1 MIADNAIYVDGRR
14 AAEQPSS
21 LQETYEA
28 LRQLDDGVAW
38 IDLYKPTQEE
48 FESVAQQLELPPRV
62 IEDAIKPQQ
71 RPKLVRYGDSLFVV
85 LKTARYLDEP
95 EKVEF
100 SEAHVL
106 VGKDLIVTARYE
118 EIPALDEVR
127 RRLEGEPEL
136 LRQGLRQGPQPILHV
151 LHEIMDQIVDDYEPV
166 LEGLGTDIQEVEGE
180 VFGGNPAVSQRIY
193 ELSRELAQFQR
204 ATSPLARALERVTES
219 DEHDI
224 DPEVRSYLRDLHE
237 RVLRVKEPTEG
248 FRDMLSDI
256 LVVNLTLISVR
267 QNDQTKKISA
277 WAAIL
282 IVPTVI
288 AGIYGMNFD
297 YMPELHWTF
306 GYPFALALIVSICVC
321 LYAVFKHVEWL

>member
-14 AAEQPSS
+14 AAQQPSS

-38 IDLYKPTQEE
+38 IDLHEPTQEE
-48 FESVAQQLELPPRV
+48 FESVAQELELSPRV
-62 IEDAIKPQQ
+62 IEGAIKPQQ

-100 SEAHVL
+100 SEVHVL
-106 VGKDLIVTARYE
+106 VGKDFIVTVRYE
-118 EIPALDEVR
+118 EIPALEEVR
-127 RRLEGEPEL
+127 RQLEGEPES
-136 LRQGLRQGPQPILHV
+136 LRQGPQLILR
-151 LHEIMDQIVDDYEPV
+151 EIMDQIVDDYEPV
-166 LEGLGTDIQEVEGE
+166 LEGLGTDIQEVEVE
-180 VFGGNPAVSQRIY
+180 VFGGNEDVSQRIY
-193 ELSRELAQFQR
+193 ELSRELVQFQR
-204 ATSPLARALERVTES
+204 ATSPLARSLERGGERN
-219 DEHDI
+219 EHDI
-224 DPEVRSYLRDLHE
+224 DPELRSYLRELHD
-237 RVLRVKEPTEG
+237 RVLRVEEPTEG

-256 LVVNLTLISVR
+256 LVVNLTLIGVR

-282 IVPTVI
+282 IVPTLI
-288 AGIYGMNFD
+288 TGIYGMNFD

-306 GYPFALALIVSICVC
+306 GYPFALALMVSISVG
-321 LYAVFKHVEWL
+321 LYAVFRHVRWL

>member
-1 MIADNAIYVDGRR
+1 MIADNTIYVDGRR

-28 LRQLDDGVAW
+28 LRQLDDAVAW
-38 IDLYKPTQEE
+38 IDLCKPTQEE
-48 FESVAQQLELPPRV
+48 FESVAQELELPPRV
-62 IEDAIKPQQ
+62 IQDAIEAHQ
-71 RPKLVRYGDSLFVV
+71 RPKLVRYGESLFVV

-95 EKVEF
+95 EKVDF
-100 SEAHVL
+100 SEVHVL
-106 VGKDLIVTARYE
+106 VGNDFVVTVRYE
-118 EIPALDEVR
+118 RIPALDEVR

-136 LRQGLRQGPQPILHV
+136 LRQGPLPI

-180 VFGGNPAVSQRIY
+180 VFGGNAGVSQRIY
-193 ELSRELAQFQR
+193 ELSRELVQFQR
-204 ATSPLARALERVTES
+204 AISPLARALERIAQS
-219 DEHDI
+219 DEHVI
-224 DPEVRSYLRDLHE
+224 DPEVRSYLRDLHD
-237 RVLRVKEPTEG
+237 RVLRVKEPAEG

-282 IVPTVI
+282 IVPTLI

-306 GYPFALALIVSICVC
+306 GYPFALALMVAISGG

>member
-1 MIADNAIYVDGRR
+1 MIADNVLYVDGRR

-28 LRQLDDGVAW
+28 LRQLDDAAAW

-48 FESVAQQLELPPRV
+48 FESVAQELELPPRV
-62 IEDAIKPQQ
+62 IEDAIKAQQ

-95 EKVEF
+95 EKVDF
-100 SEAHVL
+100 SEVHVL
-106 VGKDLIVTARYE
+106 VGNDFVVTVRYE
-118 EIPALDEVR
+118 RIPALDEVR

-136 LRQGLRQGPQPILHV
+136 LRQGPQPI

-180 VFGGNPAVSQRIY
+180 VFGGNAGVSQRIY
-193 ELSRELAQFQR
+193 ELSRELVQFQR
-204 ATSPLARALERVTES
+204 ATSPLARALERIAQS
-219 DEHDI
+219 DEHGI
-224 DPEVRSYLRDLHE
+224 DPEVRSYLRDLHD
-237 RVLRVKEPTEG
+237 RVLRVKEPAEG
-248 FRDMLSDI
+248 FREMLSDI

-282 IVPTVI
+282 IVPTLI

-297 YMPELHWTF
+297 HMPELHWTF
-306 GYPFALALIVSICVC
+306 GYPFALALMVSISVS

>member
-1 MIADNAIYVDGRR
+1 MRSCPVLFMIVDNAIYVDGRR

-21 LQETYEA
+21 LQETYEV
-28 LRQLDDGVAW
+28 LRQLHGVAW

-48 FESVAQQLELPPRV
+48 FESVAQELELPTRV
-62 IEDAIKPQQ
+62 VEDAIKAQQ

-100 SEAHVL
+100 SEVHVL
-106 VGKDLIVTARYE
+106 VGKDFVVTVRHG

-127 RRLEGEPEL
+127 RQLEGEPAL
-136 LRQGLRQGPQPILHV
+136 LRQGPEAILHAI
-151 LHEIMDQIVDDYEPV
+151 LDQIVDDYEPV
-166 LEGLGTDIQEVEGE
+166 LEGLGTDIQEVESE
-180 VFGGNPAVSQRIY
+180 VFGGMAGVSQRIY
-193 ELSRELAQFQR
+193 QLSRELVEFQR
-204 ATSPLARALERVTES
+204 ATSPLARALERVAES

-224 DPEVRSYLRDLHE
+224 DPKVRSYLRDLHD
-237 RVLRVKEPTEG
+237 RVLRVTEPTEG

-282 IVPTVI
+282 IVPTI
-288 AGIYGMNFD
+288 ITGIYGMNFE
-297 YMPELHWTF
+297 YIPELSWWF
-306 GYPFALALIVSICVC
+306 GYPLALALMVSISVG
-321 LYAVFKHVEWL
+321 LYAIFKHVEWL

>member
-14 AAEQPSS
+14 AAQPSS

-38 IDLYKPTQEE
+38 IDLHEPTQEE
-48 FESVAQQLELPPRV
+48 FESVARELELSPRV
-62 IEDAIKPQQ
+62 IEGAIKPQQ

-106 VGKDLIVTARYE
+106 VGKDFVVTVRYE
-118 EIPALDEVR
+118 AIPALEEVR

-136 LRQGLRQGPQPILHV
+136 LRQGPQPILR
-151 LHEIMDQIVDDYEPV
+151 EIMDQIVDDYEPV
-166 LEGLGTDIQEVEGE
+166 LEGLGTDIQEVEVE
-180 VFGGNPAVSQRIY
+180 VFGGNEDVSQRIY
-193 ELSRELAQFQR
+193 ELSRELVQFQR
-204 ATSPLARALERVTES
+204 ATSPLARSLERGAERN
-219 DEHDI
+219 EHDI
-224 DPEVRSYLRDLHE
+224 DPELRSYLRELHD
-237 RVLRVKEPTEG
+237 RVLRVEEPTEG

-282 IVPTVI
+282 IVPTLI
-288 AGIYGMNFD
+288 TGIYGMNFD
-297 YMPELHWTF
+297 FMPELHWTF
-306 GYPFALALIVSICVC
+306 GYPLALALMVSISVG
-321 LYAVFKHVEWL
+321 LYAVFRHVRWL

>member
-14 AAEQPSS
+14 AAQQPSS

-38 IDLYKPTQEE
+38 IDLYKPTQGE
-48 FESVAQQLELPPRV
+48 FESVAQELELPPRV
-62 IEDAIKPQQ
+62 IESAIKPQQ
-71 RPKLVRYGDSLFVV
+71 RPKLVRYSDSLFVV

-100 SEAHVL
+100 SEIHVL
-106 VGKDLIVTARYE
+106 VGKDFIVTVRYE
-118 EIPALDEVR
+118 EIPALEEVR

-136 LRQGLRQGPQPILHV
+136 LRQGPQPI

-166 LEGLGTDIQEVEGE
+166 LEGLGTDIQEVEVE
-180 VFGGNPAVSQRIY
+180 VFGGNEDVSQRIY
-193 ELSRELAQFQR
+193 ELSRELVQFQR
-204 ATSPLARALERVTES
+204 ATSPLARALERGGERE
-219 DEHDI
+219 EHDI
-224 DPEVRSYLRDLHE
+224 DPELRRYLRELHD
-237 RVLRVKEPTEG
+237 RVLRVEEPTEG
-248 FRDMLSDI
+248 FRNMLSDI
-256 LVVNLTLISVR
+256 LVVNLTLIGVR

-282 IVPTVI
+282 IVPTLI
-288 AGIYGMNFD
+288 TGIYGMNFD

-306 GYPFALALIVSICVC
+306 GYPFALALMVSISAG
-321 LYAVFKHVEWL
+321 LYAVFRHVRWL

>member
-14 AAEQPSS
+14 AAQQPSS
-21 LQETYEA
+21 LQETYEV
-28 LRQLDDGVAW
+28 LHQLDEGVAW
-38 IDLYKPTQEE
+38 IDLYEPTQEE
-48 FESVAQQLELPPRV
+48 FESIAQELELPSRV
-62 IEDAIKPQQ
+62 IENAIKPQQ
-71 RPKLVRYGDSLFVV
+71 RPKLVRYGHSLFVV

-95 EKVEF
+95 ERVDF

-106 VGKDLIVTARYE
+106 VGKDFVVTVRYE
-118 EIPALDEVR
+118 EIQALEEVR

-136 LRQGLRQGPQPILHV
+136 LRQGPLPI

-166 LEGLGTDIQEVEGE
+166 LEGLGTDIEEVEGE
-180 VFGGNPAVSQRIY
+180 VFGGNARASQRIY
-193 ELSRELAQFQR
+193 ELSRELVQFQR
-204 ATSPLARALERVTES
+204 ATSPLARALERVAET

-224 DPEVRSYLRDLHE
+224 DPEVRSYLRDLHD
-237 RVLRVKEPTEG
+237 RVLRVKEPTETY
-248 FRDMLSDI
+248 RDMLSDI

-282 IVPTVI
+282 IVPTLI

-306 GYPFALALIVSICVC
+306 GYPFALALMVAISVS

>member
-14 AAEQPSS
+14 PAQQPSS

-28 LRQLDDGVAW
+28 LRQLDDAVGW
-38 IDLYKPTQEE
+38 IELYKPTQEE
-48 FESVAQQLELPPRV
+48 FESVARESELPSRV

-85 LKTARYLDEP
+85 LQTARYLDEP

-100 SEAHVL
+100 SEVHVL
-106 VGKDLIVTARYE
+106 EGKGFIVTVRYE
-118 EIPALDEVR
+118 EIPALEEVR

-136 LRQGLRQGPQPILHV
+136 LRQGPQPI

-166 LEGLGTDIQEVEGE
+166 LEGLETDIEEVESE
-180 VFGGNPAVSQRIY
+180 IFGGNARVSQRIY
-193 ELSRELAQFQR
+193 ELSRELVQFQR
-204 ATSPLARALERVTES
+204 AISPLARALERVAQN

-224 DPEVRSYLRDLHE
+224 DPEVRSYLRDLHD

-248 FRDMLSDI
+248 FREMLSDI
-256 LVVNLTLISVR
+256 LVVNLTLISVQ

-282 IVPTVI
+282 IVPTLI

-297 YMPELHWTF
+297 YMPELHWTL
-306 GYPFALALIVSICVC
+306 GYPFALALMVAISVS

>member
-14 AAEQPSS
+14 AAQQPSS

-28 LRQLDDGVAW
+28 LRQLDDAVAW
-38 IDLYKPTQEE
+38 IDLYEPTKEE
-48 FESVAQQLELPPRV
+48 FESVAQELELSPRV
-62 IEDAIKPQQ
+62 IEGAIKPQQ

-100 SEAHVL
+100 SEVHVL
-106 VGKDLIVTARYE
+106 VGKDFIVTVRYE
-118 EIPALDEVR
+118 EIPALEEVR

-136 LRQGLRQGPQPILHV
+136 LRQGPQPILR
-151 LHEIMDQIVDDYEPV
+151 EIMDQIVDDYEPV
-166 LEGLGTDIQEVEGE
+166 LEGLGTDIQEVEVE
-180 VFGGNPAVSQRIY
+180 VFGGNEDVSQRIY
-193 ELSRELAQFQR
+193 ELSRELVQFQR
-204 ATSPLARALERVTES
+204 ATSPLARSLERGGERN
-219 DEHDI
+219 EHDI
-224 DPEVRSYLRDLHE
+224 DPELRSYLRELHD
-237 RVLRVKEPTEG
+237 RVLRVEEPTEG

-282 IVPTVI
+282 IVPTLI
-288 AGIYGMNFD
+288 TGIYGMNFD
-297 YMPELHWTF
+297 FMPELHWTF
-306 GYPFALALIVSICVC
+306 GYPLALALMVSISVG
-321 LYAVFKHVEWL
+321 LYAVFRHVRWL

>member
-14 AAEQPSS
+14 AATPPSS
-21 LQETYEA
+21 LQETYEV
-28 LRQLDDGVAW
+28 LRQLDGVAW

-48 FESVAQQLELPPRV
+48 FEPIAQELELPSRV
-62 IEDAIKPQQ
+62 IENAIKPQQ
-71 RPKLVRYGDSLFVV
+71 RPQLVRYGASLFVV

-95 EKVEF
+95 ERVDF

-106 VGKDLIVTARYE
+106 VEKDFVVTVRYE
-118 EIPALDEVR
+118 EIPALDQVR

-136 LRQGLRQGPQPILHV
+136 LRQGPLPI
-151 LHEIMDQIVDDYEPV
+151 LHEIMDQIVEDYEPV
-166 LEGLGTDIQEVEGE
+166 LEGLGRDIEEAE
-180 VFGGNPAVSQRIY
+180 VFGGNPSVSQRIY
-193 ELSRELAQFQR
+193 QLSRELVQFER
-204 ATSPLARALERVTES
+204 ATSPLARALERVAES

-224 DPEVRSYLRDLHE
+224 DPDVRSYLRDLHD
-237 RVLRVKEPTEG
+237 RVLRVKEPTKTYRE
-248 FRDMLSDI
+248 MLSDI
-256 LVVNLTLISVR
+256 LVVNLTLISVQ

-282 IVPTVI
+282 IVPTLI

-297 YMPELHWTF
+297 YMPELHWTL
-306 GYPFALALIVSICVC
+306 GYPFALALMVAISVS

>member
-14 AAEQPSS
+14 AAQQPSS
-21 LQETYEA
+21 LQETYEV
-28 LRQLDDGVAW
+28 LRQLDDAVAW

-48 FESVAQQLELPPRV
+48 FESVAQELELPSRV

-71 RPKLVRYGDSLFVV
+71 RPKLVRYGQSLFVV

-106 VGKDLIVTARYE
+106 VGNDLVVTVRYE

-127 RRLEGEPEL
+127 QRLEGEPEL
-136 LRQGLRQGPQPILHV
+136 LRQGPLPI

-166 LEGLGTDIQEVEGE
+166 LEGLGTDIQEVEVE
-180 VFGGNPAVSQRIY
+180 VFGGNSDVSQRIY
-193 ELSRELAQFQR
+193 ELSRELVQFQR
-204 ATSPLARALERVTES
+204 ATSPLARSLDRGGERN
-219 DEHDI
+219 EHDI
-224 DPEVRSYLRDLHE
+224 DPELRSYLRELHD
-237 RVLRVKEPTEG
+237 RVLRVEEPTEG

-256 LVVNLTLISVR
+256 LVVNLTLIGVR

-282 IVPTVI
+282 IVPTLI
-288 AGIYGMNFD
+288 TGIYGMNFD
-297 YMPELHWTF
+297 FMPELHWTF
-306 GYPFALALIVSICVC
+306 GYPLALALMVSISVG
-321 LYAVFKHVEWL
+321 LYAVFRHVRWL

>member
-14 AAEQPSS
+14 AAQQPSS

-28 LRQLDDGVAW
+28 LRQLDDAVAW

-48 FESVAQQLELPPRV
+48 FESVAQELELPPRV
-62 IEDAIKPQQ
+62 IEGAIKPQQ

-100 SEAHVL
+100 SEVHVL
-106 VGKDLIVTARYE
+106 VGKDFIVTVRYE
-118 EIPALDEVR
+118 EIPALEEVR
-127 RRLEGEPEL
+127 RRLEGEPES
-136 LRQGLRQGPQPILHV
+136 LRQGPQPI

-166 LEGLGTDIQEVEGE
+166 LEGLGTDIQEVEVE
-180 VFGGNPAVSQRIY
+180 VFGGNEDVSQRIY
-193 ELSRELAQFQR
+193 ELSRELVQFQR
-204 ATSPLARALERVTES
+204 ATSPLARSLERGGERN
-219 DEHDI
+219 EHDI
-224 DPEVRSYLRDLHE
+224 DPELRSYLRELHD
-237 RVLRVKEPTEG
+237 RVLRVEEPTEG

-256 LVVNLTLISVR
+256 LVVNLTLIGVR

-282 IVPTVI
+282 IVPTLI
-288 AGIYGMNFD
+288 TGIYGMNFD
-297 YMPELHWTF
+297 FMPELHWTF
-306 GYPFALALIVSICVC
+306 GYPFALALMVSISVG
-321 LYAVFKHVEWL
+321 LYAVFRHVRWL

>member
-1 MIADNAIYVDGRR
+1 MIVDNAIYVDGRR

-21 LQETYEA
+21 LQETYEV
-28 LRQLDDGVAW
+28 LRQLHGVAW

-48 FESVAQQLELPPRV
+48 FESVAQELELPTRV
-62 IEDAIKPQQ
+62 VEDAIKAQQ

-100 SEAHVL
+100 SEVHVL
-106 VGKDLIVTARYE
+106 VGKDFVVTVRHG

-127 RRLEGEPEL
+127 RQLEGEPAL
-136 LRQGLRQGPQPILHV
+136 LRQGPEAILHAI
-151 LHEIMDQIVDDYEPV
+151 LDQIVDDYEPV
-166 LEGLGTDIQEVEGE
+166 LEGLGTDIQEVESE
-180 VFGGNPAVSQRIY
+180 VFGGMAGVSQRIY
-193 ELSRELAQFQR
+193 QLSRELVEFQR
-204 ATSPLARALERVTES
+204 ATSPLARALERVAES

-224 DPEVRSYLRDLHE
+224 DPKVRSYLRDLHD
-237 RVLRVKEPTEG
+237 RVLRVTEPTEG

-282 IVPTVI
+282 IVPTI
-288 AGIYGMNFD
+288 ITGIYGMNFE
-297 YMPELHWTF
+297 YMPELSWRL
-306 GYPFALALIVSICVC
+306 GYPLALALMVSISVG
-321 LYAVFKHVEWL
+321 LYAIFKHVEWL

>member
-14 AAEQPSS
+14 AAQQPSS

-48 FESVAQQLELPPRV
+48 FESVAQELELSPRV
-62 IEDAIKPQQ
+62 IEGAIKPQQ

-100 SEAHVL
+100 SEVHVL
-106 VGKDLIVTARYE
+106 VGKDFIVTVRYE
-118 EIPALDEVR
+118 EIPALEEVR

-136 LRQGLRQGPQPILHV
+136 LRQGSQPI

-166 LEGLGTDIQEVEGE
+166 LEGLGTDIQEVEVE
-180 VFGGNPAVSQRIY
+180 VFGGNADVSQRIY
-193 ELSRELAQFQR
+193 ELSRELVQFQR
-204 ATSPLARALERVTES
+204 ATSPLARSLDRVAERN
-219 DEHDI
+219 EHDI
-224 DPEVRSYLRDLHE
+224 DPELRSYLRELHD
-237 RVLRVKEPTEG
+237 RVLRVVEPTEG

-256 LVVNLTLISVR
+256 LVVNLTLIGVR

-282 IVPTVI
+282 IVPTLI

-297 YMPELHWTF
+297 FMPELHWTF
-306 GYPFALALIVSICVC
+306 GYPLALALMVSISVG
-321 LYAVFKHVEWL
+321 LYAVFRRIKWL

>member
-1 MIADNAIYVDGRR
+1 MIADIAIYVDGRR
-14 AAEQPSS
+14 AAQQPSS

-28 LRQLDDGVAW
+28 LRQLDDAVGW

-48 FESVAQQLELPPRV
+48 FESVAQELELSPRV
-62 IEDAIKPQQ
+62 IEGAIKPQQ

-85 LKTARYLDEP
+85 LKTARYLDDP

-100 SEAHVL
+100 SEVHVL
-106 VGKDLIVTARYE
+106 VGKDFIVTVRYE
-118 EIPALDEVR
+118 EIPALEEVR
-127 RRLEGEPEL
+127 RRLEGEPES
-136 LRQGLRQGPQPILHV
+136 LRQGPQPI

-166 LEGLGTDIQEVEGE
+166 LEGLGTDIQEVEVE
-180 VFGGNPAVSQRIY
+180 VFGGKADDVSQRIY
-193 ELSRELAQFQR
+193 ELSRELVQFQR
-204 ATSPLARALERVTES
+204 ATSPLARSLDRVAES

-224 DPEVRSYLRDLHE
+224 DPELRSYLRELHD
-237 RVLRVKEPTEG
+237 RVLRVEEPTEG

-282 IVPTVI
+282 IVPTLI
-288 AGIYGMNFD
+288 TGIYGMNFD
-297 YMPELHWTF
+297 FMPELHWIF
-306 GYPFALALIVSICVC
+306 G
-321 LYAVFKHVEWL
+321 

>member
-1 MIADNAIYVDGRR
+1 MIADNTIYIDGRR

-21 LQETYEA
+21 LQETYEV
-28 LRQLDDGVAW
+28 LRKLDDGVAW

-48 FESVAQQLELPPRV
+48 FESVARELELPPRV
-62 IEDAIKPQQ
+62 VVDAIKPQQ
-71 RPKLVRYGDSLFVV
+71 RPKLVRYGESLFVV

-95 EKVEF
+95 EQVEF

-106 VGKDLIVTARYE
+106 VGKDFVVTVRYE

-136 LRQGLRQGPQPILHV
+136 LRQGPQPILHQ
-151 LHEIMDQIVDDYEPV
+151 IMDQIVDDYEPV
-166 LEGLGTDIQEVEGE
+166 LEGLGTDIEEVEGE
-180 VFGGNPAVSQRIY
+180 VFGGNARASQRIY
-193 ELSRELAQFQR
+193 ALSRELVEFQR
-204 ATSPLARALERVTES
+204 AISPLARALERVAQS

-224 DPEVRSYLRDLHE
+224 NPEVRSYLRDLHD

-282 IVPTVI
+282 IVPTLI

-306 GYPFALALIVSICVC
+306 GYPFALSLMVAISVG
-321 LYAVFKHVEWL
+321 LYAVFRHVEWL

>member
-48 FESVAQQLELPPRV
+48 FESVAQELELPPRV
-62 IEDAIKPQQ
+62 IEDAIRAHQ
-71 RPKLVRYGDSLFVV
+71 RPKLARYGDSLFVV

-106 VGKDLIVTARYE
+106 VGKDLIVTVRYE

-136 LRQGLRQGPQPILHV
+136 LCQGPQAILQ
-151 LHEIMDQIVDDYEPV
+151 EILDQVVDDYEPV
-166 LEGLGTDIQEVEGE
+166 LEGLGTDIEEVEGE
-180 VFGGNPAVSQRIY
+180 VFGGNPGASQRIY

-204 ATSPLARALERVTES
+204 ATSPLARALERIAES
-219 DEHDI
+219 AEHDNF

-256 LVVNLTLISVR
+256 LVVNLTLISIR
-267 QNDQTKKISA
+267 QSDQTKKISA

-306 GYPFALALIVSICVC
+306 GYPFALALIVSISVC

>member
-14 AAEQPSS
+14 AAQQPSS
-21 LQETYEA
+21 LQETYEV

-38 IDLYKPTQEE
+38 IDLHEPTQEE
-48 FESVAQQLELPPRV
+48 FESVAQELELSPRV
-62 IEDAIKPQQ
+62 IEGAIKPQQ

-95 EKVEF
+95 EKVDF
-100 SEAHVL
+100 SEVHVL
-106 VGKDLIVTARYE
+106 VGNDFVVTVRYE
-118 EIPALDEVR
+118 RLPALDEVR
-127 RRLEGEPEL
+127 QRLEGEPEL
-136 LRQGLRQGPQPILHV
+136 LRQGPLPI
-151 LHEIMDQIVDDYEPV
+151 LHEIMDRIVDDYEPV

-180 VFGGNPAVSQRIY
+180 VFGGNAGASQRIY
-193 ELSRELAQFQR
+193 ELSRELVQFQG
-204 ATSPLARALERVTES
+204 ALSPLARALERIAER
-219 DEHDI
+219 DEHAI
-224 DPEVRSYLRDLHE
+224 DPEVRSYLRDLHD
-237 RVLRVKEPTEG
+237 RVLRVEEPTKG

-282 IVPTVI
+282 IVPTLI
-288 AGIYGMNFD
+288 TGIYGMNFD
-297 YMPELHWTF
+297 FMPELHWTL
-306 GYPFALALIVSICVC
+306 GYPIALALMVAICVS

>member
-14 AAEQPSS
+14 AAQQPSS

-38 IDLYKPTQEE
+38 IDLHEPTQEE
-48 FESVAQQLELPPRV
+48 FESVAQELELPPRV
-62 IEDAIKPQQ
+62 IEGAIKPQQ

-100 SEAHVL
+100 SEVHVL
-106 VGKDLIVTARYE
+106 VGKDFIVTVRYE
-118 EIPALDEVR
+118 EIPALEEVR

-136 LRQGLRQGPQPILHV
+136 LRQGPQPILR
-151 LHEIMDQIVDDYEPV
+151 EIMDQIVDDYEPV
-166 LEGLGTDIQEVEGE
+166 LEGLGTDIQEVEVE
-180 VFGGNPAVSQRIY
+180 VFGGNEDVSQRIY
-193 ELSRELAQFQR
+193 ELSRELVQFQR
-204 ATSPLARALERVTES
+204 ATSPLARTLDRVAES

-224 DPEVRSYLRDLHE
+224 DPELRSYLRELHD
-237 RVLRVKEPTEG
+237 RVLRVVEPTEG

-256 LVVNLTLISVR
+256 LVVNLTLIGVR

-282 IVPTVI
+282 IVPTLI
-288 AGIYGMNFD
+288 TGIYGMNFD

-306 GYPFALALIVSICVC
+306 GYPLALALMVSISVG
-321 LYAVFKHVEWL
+321 LYAVFRHVRWL